1 MPTENIHLLRHD
13 IHSSFNTGDFDSD
26 IFVERLASLFPD
38 YPTGTSQ
45 NYHMYIYA
53 MQEYN
58 RKLDSFGLTAKIVE
72 PVDAGFRPLDFAA
85 FFSNVPAPFFS
96 NVPAPGVLDFV
107 LLENGSSLL
116 QQNSSKLALG
126 QDVLV

>member
-85 FFSNVPAPFFS
+85 FFSNIPT
-96 NVPAPGVLDFV
+96 PGVLDFV

-116 QQNSSKLALG
+116 QQNSSKLALE

>member
-38 YPTGTSQ
+38 YPTGVSQ

-58 RKLDSFGLTAKIVE
+58 RKLDSFGLTGKIVE

-85 FFSNVPAPFFS
+85 FFSGVPTS
-96 NVPAPGVLDFV
+96 GLLDFV

-116 QQNSSKLALG
+116 QQNSFKLALE
-126 QDVLV
+126 QDV